1 MRILVAFA
9 VVAGCG
15 STSSPVAA
23 PPAPVEP
30 TVIATPAPPGGAA
43 SATRA
48 ASATPAATPAPRV
61 TATAIADAKAKLV
74 AKFGAHDAISRGVD
88 QVAELWRTSD
98 GDLAE
103 FCLAQYAPDAK
114 TRDALFARMEALDEQ
129 IRGHDLEIGR
139 AARWNSEV
147 ETGPMLAV
155 EELLTTYDPSTHVI
169 DDLFRSKVA
178 FAVLLNFPLTSLAD
192 RIREGARYSRREWA
206 EVRLASKF
214 EARVPSELE
223 QATSTAAANAERYI
237 AGYNLWMHHVL
248 GEGGARRFPSGKR
261 LISHWNLRDEL
272 KANYADKDGLAKQRT
287 IARLMERIVTQTIP
301 AAVIDNPTVD
311 WDPVTNRVTAAPA
324 AEIEADAPKDRPGPS
339 ETREADQRFELVLAH
354 FHAARAIDAYS
365 PVAPTYLDRAFEDA
379 ELPEVRVRAMLV
391 EILESPLG
399 ARVGKEIEA
408 KLGRP
413 LEPHDLWFPLAAP
426 ATAEAEL
433 DAVTRKKYPDADA
446 FAKDIP
452 RILRDLGFS
461 PARATYLAAHIQVDP
476 ARGAGHA
483 LEAERRGD
491 KAHLRTRVEHGMDY
505 KGYNIAVH
513 ELGHNIEQTFS
524 LYDIDHTLLQ
534 GVPNIAFTEALA
546 FLFQARDRELLGRPR
561 AHGEADR
568 LRVLDAFWDTREI
581 AGSALVEIDVWHW
594 LYAHPNAT
602 ATQLRDATVETAR
615 RVWDQYYAPI
625 LGGKGTTLLGI
636 YSHTIASPLYLFN
649 YVLGHLIAFQVEQH
663 LAGKGSSKATF
674 GKEFERVAKL
684 GRISPDL
691 WMEQATGK
699 PVGTASLLE
708 ATRRALDQRPA
719 HP

>member
-1 MRILVAFA
+1 VRILVVL
-9 VVAGCG
+9 VVAACG
-15 STSSPVAA
+15 STTTPVAELRA
-23 PPAPVEP
+23 PPPEQATEQATVVPVPVTAGVSAP
-30 TVIATPAPPGGAA
+30 TV
-43 SATRA
+43 
-48 ASATPAATPAPRV
+48 
-61 TATAIADAKAKLV
+61 TAIADAKAKLV
-74 AKFGAHDAISRGVD
+74 AKYGTHDAISRGVD
-88 QVAELWRTSD
+88 QVAALWRTSD

-103 FCLAQYAPDAK
+103 FCVAQYAADAK
-114 TRDALFARMEALDEQ
+114 TRDALFARMEAIDEQ

-147 ETGPMLAV
+147 DTGPMLPV
-155 EELLTTYDPSTHVI
+155 EELLGTYDPSAHVI
-169 DDLFRSKVA
+169 DDLFTSKVA

-214 EARVPSELE
+214 EARVPGELE
-223 QATSTAAANAERYI
+223 QAASTAGANADRYI

-248 GEGGARRFPSGKR
+248 GEDGARRFPSGKR

-287 IARLMERIVTQTIP
+287 IAKLMERIVTQTIP

-311 WDPVTNRVTAAPA
+311 WDPVTNKVTAAPP
-324 AEIEADAPKDRPGPS
+324 AEIEADAPKDRLLPS
-339 ETREADQRFELVLAH
+339 ETREADKRFELVLAH
-354 FHAARAIDAYS
+354 FRAARAIDAFS
-365 PVAPTYLDRAFEDA
+365 PVAPTYLDRAFEAA
-379 ELPEVRVRAMLV
+379 ELPEQRVRGMLV

-399 ARVGKEIEA
+399 ADVAKEIQT

-433 DAVTRKKYPDADA
+433 DAVTRKKYPSAGA

-461 PARATYLAAHIQVDP
+461 PARATYLAEHIQVDP
-476 ARGAGHA
+476 SRGAGHA
-483 LEAERRGD
+483 MEADRRGD
-491 KAHLRTRVEHGMDY
+491 KAHLRTRIEAHGMDY

-546 FLFQARDRELLGRPR
+546 FLFQARDRELLGRPQPR
-561 AHGEADR
+561 GEADR
-568 LRVLDAFWDTREI
+568 LRVLDAFWGTREI

-594 LYAHPNAT
+594 LYAHPNAS

-615 RVWDQYYAPI
+615 KVWDQYYAPI

-663 LAGKGSSKATF
+663 LAGKDKATF
-674 GKEFERVAKL
+674 GKEFERVARL
-684 GRISPDL
+684 GRILPDL

-708 ATRRALDQRPA
+708 ATKHALDQRPA